1 MVDVKDINIDIIT
14 DSIVS
19 NFIRGLK
26 KSFNGKDYLREL
38 NKCKVCNKPAFT
50 NICLYCKTKQDY
62 EKKEKEDKRN

>member
-1 MVDVKDINIDIIT
+1 MIY
-14 DSIVS
+14 

-26 KSFNGKDYLREL
+26 KSFSGKDYLRDI
-38 NKCKVCNKPAFT
+38 NQCKICGKPSFT